1 MKKNLL
7 AAVSALVLSAG
18 VLGAQTYDCVID
30 KTVAVVGNEAVLIS
44 DVEAEVMNSYT
55 FQGIP
60 TDRNTRCSVLEM
72 ILTNKL
78 FLMQARIDSLSVNQ
92 DMVTNAMNQRID
104 EMIAY
109 YGGQAALEERMKK
122 PLYKYRDEMRKAY
135 EDLGL
140 IQQMQAEIKNKLP
153 KLTPKDVRNYLDTVD
168 KEVLPVVPEQ
178 YQMSHIVLYPD
189 KESAAMAAKERL
201 LEIRERVMN
210 GEKFSMLARIYSQ
223 DGSANKGGE
232 LGMYPKSIYWP
243 AFSDAAMS
251 LKEGQVSQIVETPDG
266 FHLIQMIEK
275 EGDSFNAR
283 HILIRPQY
291 TYEDQSKAFA
301 RLDSIR
307 TEIQSGSITFEM
319 AARLYS
325 EDTHTRANGGQMTD
339 QYTGS
344 AIFDKDRIQP
354 DDYNAVK
361 SMKPGEIS
369 EPFESKDNEGR
380 GNVIYKILRLD
391 KVIPSHTAAFDTDYD
406 LLLRIA
412 TNDRDNKAVD
422 DFLKEKI
429 KTTYIVLDPIFRG
442 CSFKYDGWF
451 KDEDGN

>member
-18 VLGAQTYDCVID
+18 VLGAQTYGQIVD
-30 KTVAVVGNEAVLIS
+30 KTVAVVGNEAILIS
-44 DVEAEVMNSYT
+44 DLEGEVMNSYT

-60 TDRNTRCSVLEM
+60 TDRSTRCTVLEM

-78 FLMQARIDSLSVNQ
+78 FLMQARIDSLAVNQ

-109 YGGQAALEERMKK
+109 YGGQAALEERLQK
-122 PLYKYRDEMRKAY
+122 PLYKIRDEMRKAY

-140 IQQMQAEIKNKLP
+140 IQQMQAEIRNKLP
-153 KLTPKDVRNYLDTVD
+153 KLTPKDVRNYADTVD
-168 KEVLPVVPEQ
+168 ADVLPVVPEQ
-178 YQMSHIVLYPD
+178 YQMSHIVVYPD

-201 LEIRERVMN
+201 LELRERVMN
-210 GEKFSMLARIYSQ
+210 GEKFATLARIYSQ

-291 TYEDQSKAFA
+291 TSSDRSAAFA

-307 TEIQSGSITFEM
+307 TKIESGEVTFEM

-325 EDTHTRANGGQMTD
+325 EDKLTKANGGQMTD

-361 SMKPGEIS
+361 AMKPGEIS

-391 KVIPSHTAAFDTDYD
+391 KVIPSHTASFDTDYD

-412 TNDRDNKAVD
+412 TNGRDNKAVD

-442 CSFKYDGWF
+442 CTFKYDGWF
-451 KDEDGN
+451 KDEDDK